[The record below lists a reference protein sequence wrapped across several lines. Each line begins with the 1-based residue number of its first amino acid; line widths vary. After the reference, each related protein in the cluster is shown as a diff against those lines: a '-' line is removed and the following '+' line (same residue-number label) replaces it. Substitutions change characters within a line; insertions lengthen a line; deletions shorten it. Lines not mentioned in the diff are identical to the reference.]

1 MKIEVS
7 IGEIID
13 KISILDIKLRNI
25 IDENKLINI
34 RNEYDYLTK
43 ILNESGT
50 FDLSSDEYKEL
61 FKINLHLW
69 EIEDLIRIKEKEQS
83 FDSEFISLARKVY
96 ITNDKRA
103 ELKKELNIKYGS
115 NFIEEKSYSN
125 YL

>member
-25 IDENKLINI
+25 IDENKLINV

-43 ILNESGT
+43 ILNENGT
-50 FDLSSDEYKEL
+50 FNLSSDEYKEL
-61 FKINLHLW
+61 YKINLYLW
-69 EIEDLIRIKEKEQS
+69 EVEDSIRIKEKEKN

-115 NFIEEKSYSN
+115 NFIEEKSYQK
-125 YL
+125 Y

>member
-115 NFIEEKSYSN
+115 NFIEEKSYSP